1 MSAEDSPKGA
11 AMPQRRHGAVIF
23 ADLVESVRLMRV
35 HEADTI
41 ERWQHFV
48 AAVRADIAPRHRA
61 RLVRTAGDGLLLQA
75 ADARDAVALA
85 FALHAALEAGN
96 AGRAGDELM
105 QLRVGIH
112 QAELLFDEH
121 DVQGDGANLAARLY
135 TLGQAGCTIV
145 STELRSGLVDRV
157 HAEVEDLGP
166 RYLKGFDEPVRAFA
180 LWPPGRAGAAGGARP
195 LPSAEDLRPAVA
207 VVPFVALPPDPEHD
221 ALGFAMADDI
231 IATLSRHPG
240 LRVLSR
246 HSTAALREGALDV
259 ARARSLLGAAFL
271 LSGRFYVR
279 GTRIRLAAELCDL
292 RDGEVLWTGGATAD
306 VDSLFEGRDDLV
318 PDIVANVASQVL
330 AFELGRVRSL
340 PMTALAPY
348 TLYLGAGGLMNSL
361 VKRDFERAREVFEH
375 LAERHP
381 RQASTYAM
389 LARWHVFNAVQGW
402 SGDAQADSRA
412 ARALAQRAIEIDP
425 AQPVALAADG
435 LARMNFDNDLDG
447 ARERYLAAIGSD
459 PQAAYAWA
467 HLSAVH
473 SQAGEHEA
481 AVEAAQRSLLLSP
494 LDPALYL
501 YESYAATA
509 LLGAGRFAE
518 AVEAAQSSLRRHVL
532 HAPSHRMLVGA
543 LWLRGR
549 ADDARAA
556 AARYMDLLPAA
567 RAGAA
572 RRGLRGEQPVWG
584 ERFIAALRAA
594 GLPA

>member
-1 MSAEDSPKGA
+1 
-11 AMPQRRHGAVIF
+11 MPQRRHGAVIF
-23 ADLVESVRLMRV
+23 ADLVESVRLMRL
-35 HEADTI
+35 HEAETI
-41 ERWQHFV
+41 ERWQRFV
-48 AAVRADIAPRHRA
+48 AAVRGDIAPRHGA

-75 ADARDAVALA
+75 GQARDAAALA

-105 QLRVGIH
+105 QLRIGIH

-180 LWPPGRAGAAGGARP
+180 LWPPGRTRTAGGARP

-246 HSTAALREGALDV
+246 HSTAALRGAALDV
-259 ARARSLLGAAFL
+259 AQARSLLGAAFL

-306 VDSLFEGRDDLV
+306 VDAVFEGHDDLV
-318 PDIVANVASQVL
+318 PHIVSNVASRVL
-330 AFELGRVRSL
+330 AHELARVRSL

-348 TLYLGAGGLMNSL
+348 SLYLGAGGLMNSL
-361 VKRDFERAREVFEH
+361 VRQDFERAKEVLGH
-375 LAERHP
+375 LVERHP
-381 RQASTYAM
+381 RQAAPYAM
-389 LARWHVFNAVQGW
+389 LARWHVFSVIQGW
-402 SGDAQADSRA
+402 AEDWRRSGHESREWA
-412 ARALAQRAIEIDP
+412 ERAIAIDP
-425 AQPVALAADG
+425 HQAVALAAAG
-435 LARMNFDNDLDG
+435 LARMNFDNDIEG
-447 ARERYLAAIGSD
+447 ARRLYEAALAAD
-459 PQAAYAWA
+459 PTEAHAWIN
-467 HLSAVH
+467 LSGALSYV
-473 SQAGEHEA
+473 GEHGEA
-481 AVEAAQRSLLLSP
+481 CAAAERAMALSP
-494 LDPALYL
+494 LDPSLFLFESFAAL
-501 YESYAATA
+501 A
-509 LLGAGRFAE
+509 LTGAERYDE
-518 AVEAAQSSLRRHVL
+518 AVRHARSSVRHHAL
-532 HAPSHRMLVGA
+532 HVPSHRLLVGA
-543 LWLRGR
+543 LWLAGR
-549 ADDARAA
+549 HDEARQALG
-556 AARYMDLLPAA
+556 RYIQIQPTAT
-567 RAGAA
+567 AGVG
-572 RRGLRGEQPVWG
+572 RLRPGSGSPVWI
-584 ERFIAALRAA
+584 ERFTAALQEA